1 MKNIL
6 FTFLVLTSVECTT
19 DTTVYTCNSPSA
31 KKYHLKENCRGL
43 SNCNYRIIK
52 TTLTKARQENK
63 TLCKWEE
70 TAVRK

>member
-1 MKNIL
+1 MYNRYNCL
-6 FTFLVLTSVECTT
+6 YLQQSEC
-19 DTTVYTCNSPSA
+19 

-70 TAVRK
+70 KAVRK